1 MGRRMRSCFIAGP
14 GNTLVS
20 ADYSQIELRVLAHY
34 SQDPTLLAAFR
45 NGEDIHTRTAALL
58 NDIEPSAVTP
68 DQRRGAKTINFGLIY
83 GMGARKLAGELGIA
97 LAEAREFMERY
108 FARFAHIKEFYDTVE
123 DEARELGYVTTM
135 ADRRRPLPDMRSQSA
150 QSRALA
156 ERQAV
161 NTQGSAA
168 DIIKLAMLAVHEDE
182 QLRSFSARLILQV
195 HDELL
200 LEVPEEHGQE
210 AGERLAALMINLEG
224 KGVRLDV
231 PLAVDW
237 GVARD
242 WGAAH

>member
-1 MGRRMRSCFIAGP
+1 
-14 GNTLVS
+14 
-20 ADYSQIELRVLAHY
+20 
-34 SQDPTLLAAFR
+34 
-45 NGEDIHTRTAALL
+45 
-58 NDIEPSAVTP
+58 
-68 DQRRGAKTINFGLIY
+68 
-83 GMGARKLAGELGIA
+83 
-97 LAEAREFMERY
+97 
-108 FARFAHIKEFYDTVE
+108 
-123 DEARELGYVTTM
+123 
-135 ADRRRPLPDMRSQSA
+135 
-150 QSRALA
+150 
-156 ERQAV
+156 
-161 NTQGSAA
+161 
-168 DIIKLAMLAVHEDE
+168 MLAVHEDE